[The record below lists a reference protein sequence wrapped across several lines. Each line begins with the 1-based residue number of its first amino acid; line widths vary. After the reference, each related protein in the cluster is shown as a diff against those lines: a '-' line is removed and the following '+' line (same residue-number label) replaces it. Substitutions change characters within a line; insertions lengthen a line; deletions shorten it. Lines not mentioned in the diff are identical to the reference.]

1 MRRKENKN
9 YDKRAFT
16 ISNAADYACVS
27 RGIIESWLAKGLI
40 PFEELPGSGAYRFRR
55 IRKADLD
62 EFLAGKYKPTIER
75 KRKQTRS
82 SRSSSSSSKSILLP
96 RGTC

>member
-1 MRRKENKN
+1 MVKRNEIFE
-9 YDKRAFT
+9 KRAFS
-16 ISNAADYACVS
+16 IAEAALYACVS
-27 RGIIESWLAKGLI
+27 RGTIEGWLARGLI

-55 IRKADLD
+55 IRKVDLD
-62 EFLAGKYKPTIER
+62 VFLEGKHKPAIEP

-82 SRSSSSSSKSILLP
+82 SRSSSSSSKTILLP